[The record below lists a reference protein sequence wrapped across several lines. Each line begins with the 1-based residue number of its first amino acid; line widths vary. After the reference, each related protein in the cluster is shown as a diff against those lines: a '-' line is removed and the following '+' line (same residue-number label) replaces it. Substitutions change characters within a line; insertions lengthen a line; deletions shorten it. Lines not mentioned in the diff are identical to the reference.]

1 MDFPSTASRREPAIN
16 VPTPLLAG
24 VGILVAVHA
33 VRSLLTPETDIRLL
47 LETAFVPA
55 PWSVALGYASPADV
69 LAAAEA
75 HAQGEE
81 GDIMIALARFF
92 AQQPLRP
99 WSALSYSLL
108 HGSWAHLGLNCLWL
122 VAFGTSVVRRAGA
135 ARSLLLWVAAAL
147 GGAAAQWMSGP
158 LSVQFMIGASAG
170 VSGLMAA
177 AATFMYEPPG
187 SGRWAF
193 LRNRGALIFLGLW
206 LGCNLIFAVTAQPLG
221 LTDGEVAWQA
231 HIGGLAV
238 GIALFPLLDPHAEGR
253 RPHIPS

>member
-16 VPTPLLAG
+16 VPAPLL
-24 VGILVAVHA
+24 VGIAILAAIHA
-33 VRSLLTPETDIRLL
+33 VRSFLAPETDIRLL
-47 LETAFVPA
+47 IEAAFVPA
-55 PWSVALGYASPADV
+55 PWSIALGYATPADV

-81 GDIMIALARFF
+81 GSLAIALAGFF
-92 AQQPLRP
+92 AHQPLRP
-99 WSALSYSLL
+99 WSALSYSVL

-135 ARSLLLWVAAAL
+135 ARSLVLWVAAAL
-147 GGAAAQWMSGP
+147 GGALAQWMSGP
-158 LSVQFMIGASAG
+158 LSVQFMIGASAS
-170 VSGLMAA
+170 VSGFMAA

-206 LGCNLIFAVTAQPLG
+206 LACNLIFAVIAQPMG
-221 LTDGEVAWQA
+221 LADGEVAWQA
-231 HIGGLAV
+231 HIGGLIV
-238 GIALFPLLDPHAEGR
+238 GIALFPLLDPYAEPR
-253 RPHIPS
+253 RSDMPS